1 MREPIPP
8 LLRTRSTDEFRMPA
22 PGTREREARARA
34 RAVAASRAGRLGL
47 SVQRYLAS
55 RSGTAAALR
64 AIDAAAG
71 GGFYAVPPEA
81 EHDAHAADE
90 AFAGA
95 GPVVDV
101 QTHYVASARTRSR
114 GMQGVLRFIRDVA
127 PERFAALDPDVSL
140 GFAEYLRCI
149 FLESETEVAVLT
161 AAPGDAR
168 DNILPNDE
176 IAATREIL
184 DRCAGTGRLLHHAI
198 VHPERAA
205 ERDAVG
211 ELCAR
216 HRPAGLKVYT
226 LHGSVGHER
235 GWRLDDPEVGLPF
248 LSSARAAGVRVI
260 CAHKGLS
267 QLAPAGSP
275 SDVGPAAAAFPELA
289 LLVYHA
295 GYEVPAEEVDE
306 ERAYDA
312 AGGGVNRLIASLAAA
327 GIGPGGNVWAELG
340 STWACLV
347 RRPLEAAH
355 VLGKLL
361 LALGPARVLWG
372 TDSVW
377 YGPAQPLIDAFRAFQ
392 IPERLRER
400 HGYPALSPAIKQA
413 ILGGNAAA
421 VYGIDLAA
429 ASLRTRSDDLAWTR
443 DALREAR
450 ARGLFDAA

>member
-1 MREPIPP
+1 
-8 LLRTRSTDEFRMPA
+8 MPR

-34 RAVAASRAGRLGL
+34 QQVSARSAQRLGL
-47 SVQRYLAS
+47 PRARYLAA
-55 RSGTAAALR
+55 RTGTAATLR

-81 EHDAHAADE
+81 EQDAFAADE
-90 AFAGA
+90 AFRGA
-95 GPVVDV
+95 GPVIDV
-101 QTHYVASARTRSR
+101 QTHYVASARSRSR

-127 PERFAALDPDVSL
+127 PERFAALDPDTSL
-140 GFAEYLRCI
+140 GFAEYLRCV
-149 FLESETEVAVLT
+149 FLESETAVAVLT
-161 AAPGDAR
+161 AAPGDER
-168 DNILPNDE
+168 DNILPNAE

-184 DRCAGTGRLLHHAI
+184 DRCAGSGRLLHHAI
-198 VHPERAA
+198 VHPERAP
-205 ERDAVG
+205 ERDALGALV
-211 ELCAR
+211 AR

-226 LHGSVGHER
+226 LHGSPGHED
-235 GWRLDDPEVGLPF
+235 GWRLDDPAVGLPF
-248 LSSARAAGVRVI
+248 LSRARDAGVRVV

-267 QLAPAGSP
+267 LLAPAGSP
-275 SDVGPAAAAFPELA
+275 ADVGPAAAAFPELS
-289 LLVYHA
+289 LLVYHS
-295 GYEVPAEEVDE
+295 GYEVPASESHE

-312 AGGGVNRLIASLAAA
+312 RGGGVNRLIASLANA
-327 GIGPGGNVWAELG
+327 GIGPGANVWAELG

-361 LALGPARVLWG
+361 LALGPDRVLWG

-400 HGYPALSPAIKQA
+400 HGYPALTPAIKQA

-421 VYGIDLAA
+421 VYGVDLAA
-429 ASLRTRSDDLAWTR
+429 AARARTDDLAWAG

-450 ARGLFDAA
+450 ARGLFDGA

>member
-1 MREPIPP
+1 MRQPQPP
-8 LLRTRSTDEFRMPA
+8 LLRTRGTDEFRMPA
-22 PGTREREARARA
+22 PGAREREARARVQA
-34 RAVAASRAGRLGL
+34 AVASRAHRLGL
-47 SVQRYLAS
+47 PAARYLAA
-55 RSGTAAALR
+55 RTGTAASLR
-64 AIDAAAG
+64 AIDMAAG

-81 EHDAHAADE
+81 EDDADAADE
-90 AFAGA
+90 TFRVA

-114 GMQGVLRFIRDVA
+114 GMQGVLRFIREVA
-127 PERFAALDPDVSL
+127 PERFAALDRDVSL
-140 GFAEYLRCI
+140 GFAEYLRCV
-149 FLESETEVAVLT
+149 FLDSETAVAVLT
-161 AAPGDAR
+161 AAPGDER
-168 DNILPNDE
+168 DNILPNHE

-184 DRCAGTGRLLHHAI
+184 DRCAGSGRLLHHAI

-211 ELCAR
+211 ALVAR

-226 LHGSVGHER
+226 LHGSPGHER
-235 GWRLDDPEVGLPF
+235 GWRLDDPAVGLPF
-248 LSSARAAGVRVI
+248 LANARDAGVRVV

-267 QLAPAGSP
+267 LLAPAGSP
-275 SDVGPAAAAFPELA
+275 ADVGPAAAAFPELS

-295 GYEVPAEEVDE
+295 GYEVPATEAHE
-306 ERAYDA
+306 ERAYTA

-327 GIGPGGNVWAELG
+327 GIGRGANVWAELG

-361 LALGPARVLWG
+361 LAVGPDRVLWG

-400 HGYPALSPAIKQA
+400 HGYPELTTATKQA

-421 VYGIDLAA
+421 VYGLDLAA
-429 ASLRTRSDDLAWTR
+429 AARADADDLAWAR

-450 ARGLFDAA
+450 AQGLFDAA